1 VSLMTKKQV
10 SGRSA
15 RRGSRSGG
23 ARGRAVEA
31 QRRAREVRVQQSV
44 RARQAAAQMA
54 PLARSAQASAK
65 QSVYGARVWA
75 APRLERMGQA
85 LQDRVAPRMCAM
97 MSAAARR
104 IEPARSRRRRWPVL
118 LAGLVALVGGTT
130 AAALLRSR
138 RSPGSVTATGRTGE
152 MAKPSADSREMSGA
166 ESASTDVNGHIHTP

>member
-1 VSLMTKKQV
+1 MSLMTKKQV

-15 RRGSRSGG
+15 GRGSRSGG
-23 ARGRAVEA
+23 GGGRAAEA
-31 QRRAREVRVQQSV
+31 QRRAREVRAQQSV

-65 QSVYGARVWA
+65 QGMHGARVWA

-104 IEPARSRRRRWPVL
+104 IEPPRSRRRRWPAL
-118 LAGLVALVGGTT
+118 LAGLAALVGGTA

-138 RSPGSVTATGRTGE
+138 RRPGSVTATGRTGE
-152 MAKPSADSREMSGA
+152 TATPSAHSREMPGA
-166 ESASTDVNGHIHTP
+166 RSASTDANGHIHTP

>member
-1 VSLMTKKQV
+1 MSLMTKKQV

-15 RRGSRSGG
+15 RHGSRSGRAG
-23 ARGRAVEA
+23 GRTVEA
-31 QRRAREVRVQQSV
+31 QRRAREMRAQQSV

-65 QSVYGARVWA
+65 QGVHGARVWA

-104 IEPARSRRRRWPVL
+104 IEPARSRRRRWPAL
-118 LAGLVALVGGTT
+118 LAGLAALVGGAA

-138 RSPGSVTATGRTGE
+138 RSPGSVTAAGRTGDT
-152 MAKPSADSREMSGA
+152 AKPSAHSREMPGA
-166 ESASTDVNGHIHTP
+166 ESAAADGSGHIHTP